1 MGRQS
6 HKAIER
12 LKKIASMGDDEAK
25 EYLRNEKRAEP
36 AGDSAGSLHGEVG
49 PLPDYIQKHL
59 AAIEAR
65 DKQMGFEADPLVS
78 RHMAWRRWG
87 KAKTNQEL
95 HETLMALR
103 NYLYTAA
110 DCEGGII
117 LEECA
122 WRIWRPNSEVSQDAG
137 RKDNDAK

>member
-12 LKKIASMGDDEAK
+12 IKKIASMSEADAK
-25 EYLRNEKRAEP
+25 AYLRSEKDAKPESVAPVRSS
-36 AGDSAGSLHGEVG
+36 DRVV
-49 PLPDYIQKHL
+49 PLPEHIQKHL
-59 AAIEAR
+59 DEINAR
-65 DKQMGFEADPLVS
+65 DKQIGFEADPLVS
-78 RHMAWRRWG
+78 EHMAWRRWG
-87 KAKTNQEL
+87 KAKTNEEL
-95 HETLMALR
+95 FDLLIALR

-122 WRIWRPNSEVSQDAG
+122 WRIKRHNSVLDQQS
-137 RKDNDAK
+137 AKTKHTTK

>member
-1 MGRQS
+1 MTNQTVNQV
-6 HKAIER
+6 KP
-12 LKKIASMGDDEAK
+12 EART
-25 EYLRNEKRAEP
+25 ES
-36 AGDSAGSLHGEVG
+36 DSDGSLHGVVR

-59 AAIEAR
+59 AEIEAR
-65 DKQMGFEADPLVS
+65 DKKIGFEADPLVS

-95 HETLMALR
+95 HELLMALR
-103 NYLYTAA
+103 NYLYTAD

-122 WRIWRPNSEVSQDAG
+122 WRIWRPNNALSKPHEDKPQ
-137 RKDNDAK
+137 AKP